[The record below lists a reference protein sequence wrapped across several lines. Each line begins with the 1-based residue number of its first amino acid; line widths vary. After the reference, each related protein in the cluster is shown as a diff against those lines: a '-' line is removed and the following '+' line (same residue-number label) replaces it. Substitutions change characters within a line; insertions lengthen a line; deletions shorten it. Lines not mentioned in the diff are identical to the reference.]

1 MARQRALNGSCGF
14 FIRRNS
20 VSHSD
25 CPQPIGKDNDQ
36 PLLLH
41 FDGHA

>member
-1 MARQRALNGSCGF
+1 MARQRALNCSCGF